1 MNRPLRPL
9 APALMAL
16 ALAGC
21 PTAGSHTAEL
31 PVRLTIVPADTIVP
45 GDSLHMTAYLRN
57 PGRVPV
63 RLEFDSQCQVE
74 FYVQGPDKSVLYPPG
89 SGTTCIRAPTVL
101 EVPAGDSI
109 RFAAVW
115 MATSATRGPHTA
127 YAVLWEHHVPGDDA
141 DGRRY
146 EAGHRS
152 NVVQFQV
159 APSPTR
165 TPAPAPP
172 TTP

>member
-1 MNRPLRPL
+1 MNRSTRLF

-31 PVRLTIVPADTIVP
+31 PVRLTVVPADTLSP
-45 GDSLHMTAYLRN
+45 GDSLQMTAYLRN
-57 PGRVPV
+57 PGTQPV

-89 SGTTCIRAPTVL
+89 GGTTCIRAPSVL
-101 EVPAGDSI
+101 EVPPGDSI
-109 RFAAVW
+109 RFAAAW
-115 MATSATRGPHTA
+115 LATSSTSGEHTA
-127 YAVLWEHHVPGDDA
+127 YAVLWEHHVPGGKDA
-141 DGRRY
+141 DEKRY

-152 NVVQFQV
+152 NIVQFQV
-159 APSPTR
+159 RPSE
-165 TPAPAPP
+165 
-172 TTP
+172 

>member
-1 MNRPLRPL
+1 MNRSARLL

-21 PTAGSHTAEL
+21 PTSGSHTVEL
-31 PVRLTIVPADTIVP
+31 PVRLTIVPADTLAP
-45 GDSLHMTAYLRN
+45 GDSLRMTAYLRN
-57 PGRVPV
+57 PGRTAA

-74 FYVQGPDKSVLYPPG
+74 FYVHGPDKSVLYPPG

-109 RFAAVW
+109 RFTAAW
-115 MATSATRGPHTA
+115 LATNATRGAHTA
-127 YAVLWEHHVPGDDA
+127 YAVLWEHHVPGSTDA
-141 DGRRY
+141 DERRY

-159 APSPTR
+159 R
-165 TPAPAPP
+165 PAE
-172 TTP
+172 